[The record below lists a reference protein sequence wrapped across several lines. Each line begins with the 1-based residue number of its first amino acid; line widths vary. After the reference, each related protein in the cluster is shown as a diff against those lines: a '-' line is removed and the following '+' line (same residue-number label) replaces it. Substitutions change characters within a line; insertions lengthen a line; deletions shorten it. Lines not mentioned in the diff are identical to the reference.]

1 LLRPGESYI
10 ERFLLN
16 FDHEIYTPG
25 DYWVEAKHSG
35 LGNPTVGDAH
45 TKLNFRV
52 EENTIPPSELQP
64 WLDGLKSADR
74 EKRMEAARALAGI
87 APPSLEETLL
97 GFINNPEFRRYA
109 ALAFH
114 RLNTPRSMD
123 AMAELMQGPVTN
135 EQMEAGRYLA
145 ETGNQ
150 RWYPLLRDAA
160 EKNVRISSY
169 PAYAAELGGD
179 KALPMLIAFAKSPDR
194 EFTGGNA
201 IMAMGSTGARNAIP
215 VLLDYL
221 NSPDVNI
228 SDRAAYALQLM
239 THRTAARDKLNR
251 NRRTESAEWS
261 QWWKREGATARI
273 YKDTE
278 CGEMIQLP

>member
-16 FDHEIYTPG
+16 FDHEIGTPG
-25 DYWVEAKHSG
+25 DYWVQAKHSD
-35 LGNPTVGDAH
+35 LGNPTAGDAH
-45 TKLNFRV
+45 AKLNFRV
-52 EENTIPPSELQP
+52 EEDTIAPSELQP
-64 WLDGLKSADR
+64 WLDSLRSDDR
-74 EKRMEAARALAGI
+74 SKRFEAARTLASI

-97 GFINNPEFRRYA
+97 GFINNREFRRYA

-135 EQMEAGRYLA
+135 EQMQAGRYLA
-145 ETGNQ
+145 LTGNQ

-160 EKNVRISSY
+160 EKNVRISYY

-179 KALPMLIAFAKSPDR
+179 KALPMLIALAKSPDR
-194 EFTGGNA
+194 EATGGNA
-201 IMAMGSTGARNAIP
+201 IMAMGSTGSRNAIP

-228 SDRAAYALQLM
+228 SDRATYALQLL
-239 THRTAARDKLNR
+239 THRTAVRDQFNR
-251 NRRTESAEWS
+251 NRRTEYAKWS
-261 QWWKREGATARI
+261 RWWKREGVTARI

-278 CGEMIQLP
+278 CGKRTPLP

>member
-1 LLRPGESYI
+1 M
-10 ERFLLN
+10 
-16 FDHEIYTPG
+16 
-25 DYWVEAKHSG
+25 EAKHSG